1 MNSLII
7 SIQEARKILGKK
19 AEGMTDAEIAFAI
32 ETLDL
37 IAKDAL
43 KLSKEELHRK
53 RDAYRMAQLTYDI
66 YRDKNGKDAE
76 RFDQQ

>member
-1 MNSLII
+1 MTITVE
-7 SIQEARKILGKK
+7 EARQILGKD
-19 AEGMTDAEIAFAI
+19 AEGMADTEIAFVI

-53 RDAYRMAQLTYDI
+53 RDAYRLAQLTYDI
-66 YRDKNGKDAE
+66 YKDKKSG
-76 RFDQQ
+76 